1 MKKDRIAE
9 LHFFEW
15 RLTAWALSETRD
27 RLNAAGRGIYRELL
41 DQCYG
46 QGRFPDDPEWICRRC
61 ACTLLE
67 YETAWHFIKKHFPVS
82 KTAGYRHHVPADIV
96 RREYFSYVMG
106 QRKNR
111 KQAIVKAKELREIEK
126 LALSSPQPNGKDT
139 ATATTTATITA
150 TTTLPPPE
158 YVGPRLLA
166 ADLNGQT
173 SQRFEEFWSRYPKPT
188 WRDSAARDWCSVVT
202 VESEPAVFACFENYL
217 ASAEVAHGAVMNAGS
232 NEHTV
237 GWIMKCHRDGWAS
250 RWPVAREPE
259 RKLSVT
265 EQAEANWMRDHPGE
279 TI

>member
-9 LHFFEW
+9 LHYFEW

-61 ACTLLE
+61 ACSLE
-67 YETAWHFIKKHFPVS
+67 EYQTAWNFIKKHFPVS
-82 KTAGYRHHVPADIV
+82 KTAGYRHHIPADIV

-126 LALSSPQPNGKDT
+126 LALSSPQPNGNDT

-150 TTTLPPPE
+150 SKTLPRPE

-173 SQRFEEFWSRYPKPT
+173 SQRFEEFWSRYPKQT

-202 VESEPAVFACFENYL
+202 VDAESAVFACLENYL
-217 ASAEVAHGAVMNAGS
+217 ASAEVARRAIMDAGS
-232 NEHTV
+232 DERKL
-237 GWIMKCHRDGWAS
+237 GWIMKCHREHWEC
-250 RWPVAREPE
+250 RWPPVSEPSHKLTPTERVALQWE
-259 RKLSVT
+259 K
-265 EQAEANWMRDHPGE
+265 DHPEGV
-279 TI
+279 